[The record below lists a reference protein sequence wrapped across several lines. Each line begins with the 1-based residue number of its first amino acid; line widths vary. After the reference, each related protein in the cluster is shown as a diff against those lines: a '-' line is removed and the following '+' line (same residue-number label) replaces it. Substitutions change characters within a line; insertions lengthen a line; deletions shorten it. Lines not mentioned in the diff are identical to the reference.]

1 MSKLFHQLDAN
12 DLVAQPA
19 DCSKLKPFTFTVK
32 GMTGTDAF
40 TIRFQLWLAGEEG
53 TVTHEYIG
61 TDSEQKSTGSVST
74 IEPSPADADTYNV
87 CKVIVA
93 GHGHQSTDVVV
104 LTLEVDGVDRTVTLG
119 AMFPSVEIL
128 ADTSVVV
135 KSVAGTDDGCLAEGT
150 HVRLADGGVKRVED
164 VGYGDKLLV
173 WDGAGF
179 TAACPE
185 WIMRAWR
192 ATHWFECRFRS
203 GRTLCT
209 TGADGDP
216 GHRVLDLTT
225 GRYEY
230 ECNAIGHRVRT
241 LSATGRVGEPVVF
254 AAAEDVLESVTFVE
268 EPCWA
273 YNIITEGHFNMVA
286 EDIVTSCRLSNPG
299 MTPEEIAAYR
309 ERLERMRKPRE
320 EA

>member
-1 MSKLFHQLDAN
+1 MSRRFYRLGAN
-12 DLVAQPA
+12 NLVAEPA
-19 DCSKLKPFTFTVK
+19 DCSKLKLFTFTAK

-40 TIRFQLWLAGEEG
+40 TLKFQLWSADGG
-53 TVTHEYIG
+53 STVDLEYIG
-61 TDSEQKSTGSVST
+61 TEWAEDTTAPSIIS
-74 IEPSPADADTYNV
+74 PSPADAYTYDV
-87 CKVIVA
+87 CKVVVSA
-93 GHGHQSTDVVV
+93 HGYKTTDVVV
-104 LTLEVDGVDRTVTLG
+104 LVLTVDGVDRVVTLG
-119 AMFPSVEIL
+119 AMFPSVDIL

-135 KSVAGTDDGCLAEGT
+135 KSVAGTSDGCLAEGT

-179 TAACPE
+179 AAARPE
-185 WIMRAWR
+185 WIMRTWR

-230 ECNAIGHRVRT
+230 ERDAIGHRVRT
-241 LSATGRVGEPVVF
+241 LSATGRVGEPTVF
-254 AAAEDVLESVTFVE
+254 AAAEDVLESVTCVA

-273 YNIITEGHFNMVA
+273 YNVITEGHFNMLA